1 VSASLTVTA
10 ASRSRY
16 PSTAATN
23 SSARR
28 PCRSELP
35 LRLSS
40 GDTSSGDTILNPNCS
55 RRLGFQPDN
64 AVRRRIVAVPPRRD
78 RPPQRVPLVAVVAV
92 VSCRSPSLAA
102 VTRCSPLA
110 TLGPVALAKGAR
122 HSQLPSHGSPLA
134 RVSAGAGAGA
144 GDGEAIVQQAPSFAA
159 GRTEGGASAP
169 PVVAGGGSERSHG
182 SRRPGEGRG

>member
-1 VSASLTVTA
+1 MARFQLPARQHPFDARGVQTCWPPIRGTPYWN
-10 ASRSRY
+10 RSG
-16 PSTAATN
+16 SIT
-23 SSARR
+23 
-28 PCRSELP
+28 
-35 LRLSS
+35 
-40 GDTSSGDTILNPNCS
+40 S
-55 RRLGFQPDN
+55 RRLGILPDN
-64 AVRRRIVAVPPRRD
+64 AVCRRIVAVPPRRD

-182 SRRPGEGRG
+182 SWRPGEGRG